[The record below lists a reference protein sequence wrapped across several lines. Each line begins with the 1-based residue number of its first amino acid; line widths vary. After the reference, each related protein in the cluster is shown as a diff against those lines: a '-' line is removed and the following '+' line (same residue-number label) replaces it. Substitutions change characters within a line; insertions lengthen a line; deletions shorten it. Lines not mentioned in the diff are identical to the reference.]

1 MSNKSRLILILVLAV
16 AFSALLVWM
25 AFHPRVSAR
34 IWHNPLVITVV
45 LILCAAPI
53 YHLFRTLR
61 KRTPSSAIAALL
73 LAGALISG
81 VVYFIGDLVL
91 QLETTWVF
99 VASELSKGLIVASCL
114 LFIWNGLR
122 RKGR

>member
-1 MSNKSRLILILVLAV
+1 
-16 AFSALLVWM
+16 
-25 AFHPRVSAR
+25 
-34 IWHNPLVITVV
+34 
-45 LILCAAPI
+45 
-53 YHLFRTLR
+53 
-61 KRTPSSAIAALL
+61 
-73 LAGALISG
+73 